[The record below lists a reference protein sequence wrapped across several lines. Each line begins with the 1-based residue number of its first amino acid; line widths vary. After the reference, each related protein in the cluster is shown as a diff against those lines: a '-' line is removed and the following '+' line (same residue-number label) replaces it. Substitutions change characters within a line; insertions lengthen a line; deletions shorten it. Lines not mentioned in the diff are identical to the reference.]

1 MIRVLLDGRLGNH
14 LFQIATGLAMARARG
29 VALVLDAGLL
39 PGVRKQT
46 DFEALPA
53 LQFRFPRCLAPV
65 RAGRW
70 VRRLT
75 GRFPHEWRPG
85 RVLIEA
91 SRDYDERCAT
101 AAADVTLRGFFQNE
115 RYFAPAAPEIAGWFD
130 LSPWLG
136 RAPASAR
143 EAARHPNSVG
153 VHVRRTDYL
162 RPEHHVFHVCG
173 AAYYRT
179 AIDRMRRR
187 LGDARF
193 VVVSDDPAWCRRH
206 LAAADIHVC
215 DPPGGSFP
223 MLADLAVFSACR
235 HQIIANSSFSWWGA
249 WLNPNPRRIVSAPDR
264 WMNDHSVPLR
274 SKWMRGFST
283 VPCDE
288 RAGLV
293 ADRFP

>member
-14 LFQIATGLAMARARG
+14 LFQIATGLALAHARG
-29 VALVLDAGLL
+29 VGLRLDASLL
-39 PGVRKQT
+39 PGVRSQA

-53 LQFRFPRCLAPV
+53 MQFRFPRHLASV

-70 VRRLT
+70 VHRLT

-85 RVLIEA
+85 RVLTEA
-91 SRDYDERCAT
+91 SPEYDGRCAAV
-101 AAADVTLRGFFQNE
+101 AAGVTLRGFFQNE
-115 RYFAPAAPEIAGWFD
+115 RYFAPAATEIAGWFD
-130 LSPWLG
+130 LSPWLEC
-136 RAPASAR
+136 APATAR
-143 EAARHPNSVG
+143 DAARHPNSVG

-162 RPEHHVFHVCG
+162 RPEHHVFDVCG
-173 AAYYRT
+173 VVYYRR
-179 AIDRMRRR
+179 AIDRMRRW

-193 VVVSDDPAWCRRH
+193 IVVSDDPAWCRRH
-206 LAAADIHVC
+206 LLAPDIHVC
-215 DPPGGSFP
+215 DTPGGSFP
-223 MLADLAVFSACR
+223 MLTDLAVFSACR

-274 SKWMRGFST
+274 SKWMRGFAM

-288 RAGLV
+288 QPAVV